1 MSTAADRIRANATRI
16 KTQAPQAPQ
25 APLTTADPGR
35 PEATSP
41 APAVTPAETG
51 PAPADR
57 PVIRQK
63 SIRRTVD
70 LTPAQHR
77 ALDVWQRETADHL
90 GLARVTGQDVLT
102 ALVDQLLASPELAA
116 QITRTI
122 QARQ

>member
-16 KTQAPQAPQ
+16 KTQAPQAAQ
-25 APLTTADPGR
+25 APLTTADPV

-41 APAVTPAETG
+41 DPAGTPAKTG

>member
-16 KTQAPQAPQ
+16 KTQAPQAP
-25 APLTTADPGR
+25 LTTADPA
-35 PEATSP
+35 PEAP
-41 APAVTPAETG
+41 APAQATTPAE
-51 PAPADR
+51 PAPAPVNR
-57 PVIRQK
+57 PVVRQK

-77 ALDVWQRETADHL
+77 ALDVWQRETADNL
-90 GLARVTGQDVLT
+90 GLARVTGQDVLA
-102 ALVDQLLASPELAA
+102 ALVDQLLASPELGA

>member
-16 KTQAPQAPQ
+16 KTQTPPAAPASG
-25 APLTTADPGR
+25 TTPDPI
-35 PEATSP
+35 PDTTPP
-41 APAVTPAETG
+41 APSAKPAETA
-51 PAPADR
+51 PAAADR

-77 ALDVWQRETADHL
+77 ALDVWQRETADRL
-90 GLARVTGQDVLT
+90 GLARVTGQEVLT

-116 QITRTI
+116 HVTRSI

>member
-16 KTQAPQAPQ
+16 KTQAPQAP
-25 APLTTADPGR
+25 PTADPA
-35 PEATSP
+35 PEATPP
-41 APAVTPAETG
+41 APAVNPAETA
-51 PAPADR
+51 PAAADR

-90 GLARVTGQDVLT
+90 GLARVTGQEVLA

-116 QITRTI
+116 HVTRAI

>member
-16 KTQAPQAPQ
+16 KTQSPASPATTPD
-25 APLTTADPGR
+25 PTPDTTAAPDP
-35 PEATSP
+35 S
-41 APAVTPAETG
+41 VKPAET
-51 PAPADR
+51 APADR

-77 ALDVWQRETADHL
+77 ALDVWQRETADRL
-90 GLARVTGQDVLT
+90 GLARVTGQEVLA
-102 ALVDQLLASPELAA
+102 ALVDQLLANPELAA
-116 QITRTI
+116 HITRAI